1 MVFIYPVCSIS
12 KKMDVENVFYNKN
25 KPFNGPLLLKPKI
38 FFDERG
44 FFMESWNMNKFQN
57 IINNDEITSEK
68 IKFVQ
73 DNHSCSNKGV
83 LRGLHF
89 QASPFAQ
96 GKLVRCISGEVFDVL
111 IDIRKNSKSFGNW
124 AGVFLSAK
132 NFKQLWIPKGFA
144 HGFLAISDNS
154 ELFYKTT
161 NFWEKNYEKTIR
173 WNDPTI
179 GIEWPNVVKEYT
191 ISEKDSKAPS
201 FRQFFN
207 LK

>member
-1 MVFIYPVCSIS
+1 
-12 KKMDVENVFYNKN
+12 MDVEKVFYKKN
-25 KPFNGPLLLKPKI
+25 KPFNGPLLFKPKI

-44 FFMESWNMNKFQN
+44 FFMESFNMNIFHN
-57 IINNDEITSEK
+57 IISNNDEVTSEK
-68 IKFVQ
+68 ITFVQ
-73 DNHSCSNKGV
+73 DNHSSSKKGV

-89 QASPFAQ
+89 QDSPFAQ
-96 GKLVRCISGEVFDVL
+96 GKLVRCISGEVFDVV
-111 IDIRKNSKSFGNW
+111 IDIRKNSKSFGIW

-173 WNDPTI
+173 WNDPKI
-179 GIEWPNVVKEYT
+179 GIEWPYIDAEYI
-191 ISEKDSKAPS
+191 ISEKDSKAP
-201 FRQFFN
+201 FFNQIFN